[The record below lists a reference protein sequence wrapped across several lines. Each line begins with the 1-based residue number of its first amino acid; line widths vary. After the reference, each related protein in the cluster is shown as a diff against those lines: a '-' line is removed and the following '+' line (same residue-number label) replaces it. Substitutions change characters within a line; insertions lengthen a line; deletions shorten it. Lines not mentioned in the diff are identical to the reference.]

1 MHGEIGD
8 RIAVVDEDVEIGER
22 AERGS
27 EQRRFAALAGRNTGG
42 SNAGAQGDL
51 GERIHAAGIVNAFHP
66 LVSRD
71 RFCGKCIAAA
81 GYRDPKMRGMSW
93 SDTQSSPHES
103 GEQRIPDASQI
114 RAQLRRIVE
123 SRDFPASERNRRF
136 FQRVV
141 ENSLEGKR
149 TSAREVAV
157 DVFGRP
163 APFDSIKDPI
173 VRIEAAKLRRDL
185 ETYYLKSGKHDRIR
199 LSFAKGRYVVRWQ
212 YNDSALPDADPSR
225 GSLLILRAALL
236 GLSGADGEARTAWRA
251 VLQDFPDFSLNP
263 QAHAAVQAIC
273 GQDRRV
279 RELVLEGLRRATS
292 ADQVAAGGV

>member
-1 MHGEIGD
+1 
-8 RIAVVDEDVEIGER
+8 
-22 AERGS
+22 
-27 EQRRFAALAGRNTGG
+27 
-42 SNAGAQGDL
+42 
-51 GERIHAAGIVNAFHP
+51 
-66 LVSRD
+66 
-71 RFCGKCIAAA
+71 
-81 GYRDPKMRGMSW
+81 MSW
-93 SDTQSSPHES
+93 SDTQSSSHPSAE
-103 GEQRIPDASQI
+103 RRVPDEAEI
-114 RAQLRRIVE
+114 KAQLRRIVE
-123 SRDFPASERNRRF
+123 SADFPASERNRRF
-136 FQRVV
+136 LQRVV
-141 ENSLEGKR
+141 ENSLAGKR

-163 APFDSIKDPI
+163 AHFDSINDPI

-236 GLSGADGEARTAWRA
+236 GLSGANGEAQAAWRA
-251 VLQDFPDFSLNP
+251 VLQDYPDFSLNP
-263 QAHAAVQAIC
+263 RAHEAVQAIC

-292 ADQVAAGGV
+292 ADQAATGGV